1 MYGDGYQ
8 QLMFIICAKI
18 KTFLDNRKWIIQSIT
33 VSFHYI
39 DHWYL
44 SVCLFHLTC
53 KEICKTHPKQESVPV
68 HLWICLC
75 LAVRQLSSVGAL
87 VPLYNLMIWPVP
99 FSYLNTCPAY
109 PLSTDQPTH
118 EFVTLFKFQSA
129 HCIYCLHLF
138 TYLHTCCLPIPTR
151 LPSYYCWPPIY
162 SYIRPCIR
170 PSVHASIHLWTYLP
184 GLSLCISLSIYSYNI
199 HLCVHL
205 SIYLKFLCLC

>member
-99 FSYLNTCPAY
+99 FSCPAY
-109 PLSTDQPTH
+109 PLSPTNQPTH
-118 EFVTLFKFQSA
+118 EFFTLFKFQSA
-129 HCIYCLHLF
+129 HCIYCLHMF
-138 TYLHTCCLPIPTR
+138 TYLHTCCLPT
-151 LPSYYCWPPIY
+151 Y
-162 SYIRPCIR
+162 STAFILLLTTYLFIHSSMHSSIRSCF
-170 PSVHASIHLWTYLP
+170 HASIHLWTYLP

>member
-33 VSFHYI
+33 VFFHYI

-138 TYLHTCCLPIPTR
+138 TYLHTCCLPT
-151 LPSYYCWPPIY
+151 Y
-162 SYIRPCIR
+162 STAFILLLTTYLFIHSSMHSSIRPCIH
-170 PSVHASIHLWTYLP
+170 PSMNIPTRTIIMYQSIHLF
-184 GLSLCISLSIYSYNI
+184 I
-199 HLCVHL
+199 
-205 SIYLKFLCLC
+205 